1 MEGKEFNLEIG
12 LDQTLG
18 LNGKSAY
25 QIWLEAGNSGTE
37 EDFLNSLKW
46 NRGRH
51 RIIIDLKPNWP
62 GARQFLFG
70 KEVVVEVGETVH
82 RMPYIDD
89 AMLIDVDPGQTVRI
103 TPPADP
109 HFATPKTREI
119 TSKANQVDYVNFAY
133 DATLVLCTCTRTV
146 RPKQTESDGAIIPV
160 SVVCGGVSES
170 LSCCDTPIMTYLPKN
185 AEATFTPEA
194 NAAYSQGVKTV
205 QMSDDVLFVA
215 LKQDAAWVHFYPASN
230 IFNMP
235 EMGLIFAKIV
245 NADTDAVIHARV
257 AINNV
262 TTEETSVP
270 VPVNT
275 NLRIEFEVPAGVQPI
290 DSQTLQGFSAGS
302 INKVS
307 VVVSGALI
315 RIYANG
321 LDEAADYDIV
331 YAEGEHAG
339 EVYRSGKLSGQD
351 NPFLFADFANF
362 KIRFKPSES
371 GMNPNPEEIR
381 IERKGKFEEY
391 TGYVTYS

>member
-1 MEGKEFNLEIG
+1 MEGKEFNLKIG

-25 QIWLEAGNSGTE
+25 QIWLEAGNSGSE

-46 NRGRH
+46 NRGQH

-82 RMPYIDD
+82 RMPYVDG

-133 DATLVLCTCTRTV
+133 DATLVLCTCTRSV
-146 RPKQTESDGAIIPV
+146 RPKQTESDGAVIPV
-160 SVVCGGVSES
+160 SIVCGGVSES
-170 LSCCDTPIMTYLPKN
+170 LSCSDTPVMTYLPKN

-194 NAAYSQGVKTV
+194 NATYSQGVKTV
-205 QMSDDVLFVA
+205 QMSEDALFVA
-215 LKQDAAWVHFYPASN
+215 LKQESAWIHFESYSN
-230 IFNMP
+230 MHGLP
-235 EMGLIFAKIV
+235 EMERVFAKIV
-245 NADTDAVIHARV
+245 NADTAAVIHDRV
-257 AINNV
+257 VVDNTI
-262 TTEETSVP
+262 EEADSIP

-275 NLRIEFEVPAGVQPI
+275 NLKLEFEVPAGVRPI
-290 DSQTLQGFSAGS
+290 ESQTLQGLSAGS
-302 INKVS
+302 INKVT
-307 VVVSGALI
+307 VGITGGLI

-321 LDEAADYDIV
+321 LIGDAGYDIV
-331 YAEGEHAG
+331 YAEGDHEG

-371 GMNPNPEEIR
+371 GLNPNPEEIR
-381 IERKGKFEEY
+381 IDRKGEFDEY

>member
-46 NRGRH
+46 NKGRH

-133 DATLVLCTCTRTV
+133 DTTLVLCTCTRTV
-146 RPKQTESDGAIIPV
+146 RPKQTEHDGAVIPV
-160 SVVCGGVSES
+160 SIVCGGISES
-170 LSCCDTPIMTYLPKN
+170 LSCSDTPVMTYLPKN
-185 AEATFTPEA
+185 AEATFTPEM
-194 NAAYSQGVKTV
+194 NAAYSPGAKTV
-205 QMSDDVLFVA
+205 QMSEDALFVA
-215 LKQDAAWVHFYPASN
+215 LRQEAAWVYFYPSSN
-230 IFNMP
+230 IFDVP
-235 EMGLIFAKIV
+235 EVLQIFAKIV
-245 NADTDAVIHARV
+245 NADTAAVIHDRV
-257 AINNV
+257 VVNN
-262 TTEETSVP
+262 TITEGVSVP

-275 NLRIEFEVPAGVQPI
+275 NLRVEFEVPAGVRPI
-290 DSQTLQGFSAGS
+290 EAQTLQGLSAGS

-315 RIYANG
+315 KIYANG
-321 LDEAADYDIV
+321 LDESADYDIV
-331 YAEGEHAG
+331 YAEGDHEG

-351 NPFLFADFANF
+351 TAFLFSDLATF
-362 KIRFKPSES
+362 KIRFKPSQS
-371 GMNPNPEEIR
+371 GLNPSPDEVLVN
-381 IERKGKFEEY
+381 RKDAFDQF
-391 TGYVTYS
+391 TTYVTYS

>member
-1 MEGKEFNLEIG
+1 
-12 LDQTLG
+12 
-18 LNGKSAY
+18 
-25 QIWLEAGNSGTE
+25 
-37 EDFLNSLKW
+37 
-46 NRGRH
+46 
-51 RIIIDLKPNWP
+51 
-62 GARQFLFG
+62 
-70 KEVVVEVGETVH
+70 
-82 RMPYIDD
+82 
-89 AMLIDVDPGQTVRI
+89 
-103 TPPADP
+103 
-109 HFATPKTREI
+109 
-119 TSKANQVDYVNFAY
+119 
-133 DATLVLCTCTRTV
+133 
-146 RPKQTESDGAIIPV
+146 
-160 SVVCGGVSES
+160 
-170 LSCCDTPIMTYLPKN
+170 
-185 AEATFTPEA
+185 
-194 NAAYSQGVKTV
+194 
-205 QMSDDVLFVA
+205 
-215 LKQDAAWVHFYPASN
+215 
-230 IFNMP
+230 MP

-290 DSQTLQGFSAGS
+290 DSQTLQGLSAGS

-331 YAEGEHAG
+331 YAEGEHEG
-339 EVYRSGKLSGQD
+339 QVYRSGKLSGQD
-351 NPFLFADFANF
+351 NPLLFADFANF

>member
-1 MEGKEFNLEIG
+1 MEGKEFDIAISLE
-12 LDQTLG
+12 QTLG

-25 QIWLEAGNSGTE
+25 QIWLEAGNSGSE

-46 NRGRH
+46 NKGRH

-82 RMPYIDD
+82 RIPYIDG

-119 TSKANQVDYVNFAY
+119 TSKANQVDYVNFVY
-133 DATLVLCTCTRTV
+133 DTTLVLCTCTRTV
-146 RPKQTESDGAIIPV
+146 RPKQTEHDGAVIPV
-160 SVVCGGVSES
+160 SVVCGGVTES
-170 LSCCDTPIMTYLPKN
+170 LSCADTPVMTYLPKN
-185 AEATFTPEA
+185 AEATFTPET

-205 QMSDDVLFVA
+205 QMSDDVHFVA
-215 LKQDAAWVHFYPASN
+215 LKQEAAWVYFETYSN
-230 IFNMP
+230 IHDMP
-235 EMGLIFAKIV
+235 EIGQVFAKIV
-245 NADTDAVIHARV
+245 NIDTESIIHERLV
-257 AINNV
+257 INNAAA
-262 TTEETSVP
+262 EGDSFP
-270 VPVNT
+270 VPINT
-275 NLRIEFEVPAGVQPI
+275 NVRIEFEVPVGVRPI
-290 DSQTLQGFSAGS
+290 EAQTLQGLSAGS
-302 INKVS
+302 VNKMTVT
-307 VVVSGALI
+307 VSGALI

-321 LDEAADYDIV
+321 LIGDAGYDIV
-331 YAEGEHAG
+331 YAEGDHEG

-371 GMNPNPEEIR
+371 GLNPNPEEIR
-381 IERKGKFEEY
+381 IERKGEFDEY